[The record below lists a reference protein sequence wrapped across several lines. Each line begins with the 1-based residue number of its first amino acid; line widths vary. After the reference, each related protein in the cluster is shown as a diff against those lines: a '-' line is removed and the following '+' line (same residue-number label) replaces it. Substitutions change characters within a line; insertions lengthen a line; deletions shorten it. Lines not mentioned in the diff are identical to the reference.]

1 MEAAYASGAEMA
13 CALRHGKSA
22 CTDEEKPRSEAKTLY
37 VLAFID
43 DALPPL
49 IKAVPHEPEKGR
61 AERAAALL
69 ALYDSRV
76 SAQLEAI
83 AALPVYR
90 HAELLPMAE
99 ESVSTWMGAV
109 TAGVQKLHARH
120 ALTDARSGVAYSFG
134 LVRVANIATAVDVA
148 RHLAKELPQARV
160 ACYHANDWHI
170 ARFHKEKRLDFLLS
184 RAEGDRHI
192 VADHEIR
199 AFLDEAAHEERPD
212 VPFIVVATPVEEV
225 GRDHDFDWAVLDV
238 SSAQSLVQAAGRV
251 NRHRLRPCGDAPNIA
266 VPQFNRARP
275 RFVGP
280 AMKGKTRKGTPSMIW
295 PKSCRG
301 AKGGLS

>member
-1 MEAAYASGAEMA
+1 MYW
-13 CALRHGKSA
+13 
-22 CTDEEKPRSEAKTLY
+22 RSLMT
-37 VLAFID
+37 
-43 DALPPL
+43 PCRPL
-49 IKAVPHEPEKGR
+49 IKAVPHVPEKGR

-99 ESVSTWMGAV
+99 ESVGTWMGAV
-109 TAGVQKLHARH
+109 TVGVQKLHARPRPDGCP
-120 ALTDARSGVAYSFG
+120 LRRGVLLWFG
-134 LVRVANIATAVDVA
+134 TRGEYRTAVDVA

-160 ACYHANDWHI
+160 ACYHANDWRI
-170 ARFHKEKRLDFLLS
+170 ARFYKEKRLDFLLS
-184 RAEGDRHI
+184 RAQGDKH
-192 VADHEIR
+192 VTADREIR
-199 AFLDEAAHEERPD
+199 AFLDEAAREGRPD

-251 NRHRLRPCGDAPNIA
+251 NRHRLRSCGDAPNIA
-266 VPQFNRARP
+266 VPQFNWAALP
-275 RFVGP
+275 
-280 AMKGKTRKGTPSMIW
+280 
-295 PKSCRG
+295 
-301 AKGGLS
+301 